1 MPSPPTGIQQAFR
14 SQICSHWTHM
24 AGAEGLKIAPA
35 SLLLHR
41 DLLALFQAFARLCK
55 PFLELIAVGLQA
67 GRCSVELMLKEL
79 SALSF

>member
-35 SLLLHR
+35 QRFAGFISGICQ
-41 DLLALFQAFARLCK
+41 ALQAFLG
-55 PFLELIAVGLQA
+55 LELIAVGLQA
-67 GRCSVELMLKEL
+67 GRCSVELMLREL
-79 SALSF
+79 SALRF